1 MTLKFKRIGIL
12 GRPYDYNAN
21 TVSLINNICGFLLNQ
36 QIDTLIDQD
45 TAQLINT
52 SGFKLTPKISIATRH
67 EIGKECDLAIVIGGD
82 GSMLSAARTLADYD
96 ISVIGIHRGRLG
108 FLTDINPNNIDAE
121 LNKILAGSYIKTE
134 ICIVHA
140 DIIQDGVVRQRVS
153 AVNEVVI
160 NSGNITR
167 MIEFEVYINEQFVYQ
182 QRSDGLIVATPT
194 GSTAYA
200 LSGGGPIVNPELKAL
215 TLVPMFPHNL
225 TSRPIVISDTSKIKI
240 IPVISDNLIPSV
252 SGDGQPIELLKHGDT
267 IQVYK
272 SDKVLHLLHPSD
284 YNYYETLRTKLHWG
298 TKPV

>member
-1 MTLKFKRIGIL
+1 MTFKFKRIGIL

-21 TVSLINNICGFLLNQ
+21 TVSLINNICECLINQ

-52 SGFKLTPKISIATRH
+52 AGFKLTPKIAVATRH

-82 GSMLSAARTLADYD
+82 GSMLNAARTLADYD

-134 ICIVHA
+134 IYIVHA

-182 QRSDGLIVATPT
+182 QRSDGLIIATPT

-252 SGDGQPIELLKHGDT
+252 SGDGQPIELLKHGDI